1 MNFRSKAILVTWF
14 IGISGATTLFAYAAT
29 GAVDGTDP
37 ARWYQEDVTPQ
48 QRYQTARKEAG
59 AALQEALLECAR
71 LLDRPAKVACV
82 SDARARHAQDIS
94 DARKALIERR
104 SS

>member
-1 MNFRSKAILVTWF
+1 MKFKSKTILVTWLT
-14 IGISGATTLFAYAAT
+14 GILSATTLFAYAAT
-29 GAVDGTDP
+29 GAIDGGDP
-37 ARWYQEDVTPQ
+37 PRWYQEDVTPQ

-71 LLDRPAKVACV
+71 LDKQAKDACV

-94 DARKALIERR
+94 DAKRALVERR

>member
-1 MNFRSKAILVTWF
+1 MKFKSNTILVAW
-14 IGISGATTLFAYAAT
+14 IIAISSATTLLAYAAT

-37 ARWYQEDVTPQ
+37 PRWYQEDVTPQ

-71 LLDRPAKVACV
+71 LDRQAKAACV
-82 SDARARHAQDIS
+82 DDARARHAQDIG
-94 DARKALIERR
+94 DAKKALVERR